1 MAAATP
7 SGAPLPDLPLPD
19 APRRNWLDRWAPAWA
34 LPFGRLARLDRP
46 IGWQLLLLPCLWS
59 SALAAVATGQ
69 LLNLWHLVLFTL
81 GAIVMRGAGST
92 YNDIVDRDLD
102 ARVARTRSRPLPS
115 GAVSPR
121 AAWFFA
127 GALALAGLGVLLQ
140 FNAFTIGLGLASL
153 IPVAAY
159 PFMKRIMPVPQLVLG
174 LAFAWGG
181 LMGWAALTG
190 TLAWPAVALYAA
202 AIAWTIGYDTIYAM
216 QDLEDDAIVGIHSS
230 ARFFGARA
238 RLAVAWCYLAAS
250 VLVTLALLGAKASPV
265 GLLGGALFAAHLFR
279 QVRRIDPANGAGALR
294 LFRSNRDAGFV
305 LFAGLSLDAL
315 TRDVLASYF

>member
-1 MAAATP
+1 
-7 SGAPLPDLPLPD
+7 
-19 APRRNWLDRWAPAWA
+19 
-34 LPFGRLARLDRP
+34 
-46 IGWQLLLLPCLWS
+46 
-59 SALAAVATGQ
+59 
-69 LLNLWHLVLFTL
+69 
-81 GAIVMRGAGST
+81 
-92 YNDIVDRDLD
+92 
-102 ARVARTRSRPLPS
+102 
-115 GAVSPR
+115 
-121 AAWFFA
+121 
-127 GALALAGLGVLLQ
+127 
-140 FNAFTIGLGLASL
+140 
-153 IPVAAY
+153 
-159 PFMKRIMPVPQLVLG
+159 
-174 LAFAWGG
+174 
-181 LMGWAALTG
+181 MGWAALTG
-190 TLAWPAVALYAA
+190 TLAWPAIALYAA

-279 QVRRIDPANGAGALR
+279 QVRRIDPADGAGALR